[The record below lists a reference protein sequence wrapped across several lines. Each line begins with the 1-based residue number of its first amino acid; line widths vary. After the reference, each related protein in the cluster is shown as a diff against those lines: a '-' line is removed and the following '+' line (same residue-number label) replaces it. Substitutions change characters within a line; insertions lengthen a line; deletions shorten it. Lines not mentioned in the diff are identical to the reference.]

1 MGTPACAGWPHIV
14 PGVLTLVDLFAGCG
28 GMTRGFEDSGEFR
41 SVFAVEFD
49 RDAASTYA
57 ANFGDH
63 VACGP
68 IEDVA
73 AFPAADVVI
82 GGPPCQG
89 FSPLNREAVGF
100 ERRGLWREYLRAL
113 EAIEPRAFVMEN
125 VPELL
130 RSAEFAEFQKRA
142 EALGFKVESAIL
154 NAADFGVPQRRR
166 RAIVIG
172 VREGS
177 IPWPAP
183 THADPAASPSSL
195 VAHRAT
201 NDEDL
206 RLNPLPL
213 VAHRATKG
221 RGLPANPSSFVTQ
234 RVTKDYRLPPAP
246 EGAEPW
252 VTFREAV
259 EGLALQ
265 PDGRRWH
272 RARNP
277 RPESVRRYKA
287 VPRDGGDRFA
297 MQRNLDRAGLGD
309 LVPNCWRNK
318 PTGTTDVFGRL
329 WWDRPAITIR
339 TEFYKPEKGRYL
351 HPSAHRPITVREA
364 ARLMSFPDD
373 FILPEDQSMSSIA
386 RQVGNAVPPLLA
398 RRIAEALAA
407 ALAEVTAPE
416 RIEASER
423 PLGAVA

>member
-1 MGTPACAGWPHIV
+1 
-14 PGVLTLVDLFAGCG
+14 
-28 GMTRGFEDSGEFR
+28 MTRGFEDSGAFR
-41 SVFAVEFD
+41 SIFAVEFD
-49 RDAASTYA
+49 RDAAETYA

-73 AFPAADVVI
+73 SFPAADVVI

-89 FSPLNREAVGF
+89 FSPLNRAAVGF

-130 RSAEFAEFQKRA
+130 RSAEFVEFERRA
-142 EALGFKVESAIL
+142 RGLGFEVEAEVL

-172 VREGS
+172 TRGGTV
-177 IPWPAP
+177 PWPEP
-183 THADPAASPSSL
+183 TH
-195 VAHRAT
+195 
-201 NDEDL
+201 
-206 RLNPLPL
+206 
-213 VAHRATKG
+213 
-221 RGLPANPSSFVTQ
+221 
-234 RVTKDYRLPPAP
+234 P
-246 EGAEPW
+246 EGDW
-252 VTFREAV
+252 VSFREAV
-259 EGLALQ
+259 DGLPLR

-272 RARNP
+272 RPRNP

-297 MQRNLDRAGLGD
+297 MQRNLDRAGLGH
-309 LVPNCWRNK
+309 LVPRCWREK
-318 PTGTTDVFGRL
+318 PKGTTDVFGRL
-329 WWDRPAITIR
+329 WWDRPALTIR

-373 FILPEDQSMSSIA
+373 FVLPEDQAMSSVA

-398 RRIAEALAA
+398 RRIAESLATALRAETPPAVPIGAVGAKRNSSRLAA
-407 ALAEVTAPE
+407 
-416 RIEASER
+416 
-423 PLGAVA
+423 

>member
-1 MGTPACAGWPHIV
+1 V
-14 PGVLTLVDLFAGCG
+14 FTLVDLFSGCG
-28 GMTRGFEDSGEFR
+28 GMTRGFEDSGLFR

-49 RDAASTYA
+49 RDAAATYA

-73 AFPAADVVI
+73 SFPAADVVI

-130 RSAEFAEFQKRA
+130 RSAEFVEFKRQA
-142 EALGFKVESAIL
+142 EAAGFAVEAEIL

-172 VREGS
+172 TRS
-177 IPWPAP
+177 AATAMASP
-183 THADPAASPSSL
+183 THA
-195 VAHRAT
+195 
-201 NDEDL
+201 
-206 RLNPLPL
+206 
-213 VAHRATKG
+213 
-221 RGLPANPSSFVTQ
+221 
-234 RVTKDYRLPPAP
+234 
-246 EGAEPW
+246 EGSW
-252 VTFREAV
+252 TTFREAV
-259 EGLALQ
+259 DGLPLK

-272 RARNP
+272 RPRNP

-309 LVPNCWRNK
+309 LVPRCWREK

-329 WWDRPAITIR
+329 WWDRPALTIR

-373 FILPEDQSMSSIA
+373 FVLPEEQSMSSIA

-398 RRIAEALAA
+398 RRVAESLAA
-407 ALAEVTAPE
+407 AL
-416 RIEASER
+416 RSETS
-423 PLGAVA
+423 PAVPYAGGVGKRNSSALAA

>member
-1 MGTPACAGWPHIV
+1 
-14 PGVLTLVDLFAGCG
+14 VLALVDLFAGCG
-28 GMTRGFEDSGEFR
+28 GMTRGFEDSGAFR

-49 RDAASTYA
+49 RDAAATYA

-73 AFPAADVVI
+73 SFPDADVVI

-100 ERRGLWREYLRAL
+100 ERRGLWRQYLRAL
-113 EAIEPRAFVMEN
+113 EAIEPQAFVMEN

-130 RSAEFAEFQKRA
+130 RSAEFVEFARQA
-142 EALGFKVESAIL
+142 EALGFEVEAEIL

-172 VREGS
+172 TRDGVP
-177 IPWPAP
+177 PWPAP
-183 THADPAASPSSL
+183 THAGPEADPLPNPASL

-201 NDEDL
+201 KD
-206 RLNPLPL
+206 
-213 VAHRATKG
+213 A
-221 RGLPANPSSFVTQ
+221 GLPAGA
-234 RVTKDYRLPPAP
+234 DGPA
-246 EGAEPW
+246 PW

-259 EGLALQ
+259 EGLPLR

-272 RARNP
+272 RPRRP

-297 MQRNLDRAGLGD
+297 MQRNLDRAGLGH
-309 LVPNCWRNK
+309 LVPRCWREK

-329 WWDRPAITIR
+329 WWDRPALTIR

-373 FILPEDQSMSSIA
+373 FVLPEDQAMSSVA

-398 RRIAEALAA
+398 RRIAESLAA
-407 ALAEVTAPE
+407 AL
-416 RIEASER
+416 RREAR
-423 PLGAVA
+423 PAVPIAGGVGIRNSSAMAA

>member
-1 MGTPACAGWPHIV
+1 
-14 PGVLTLVDLFAGCG
+14 VLTLVDLFAGCG

-49 RDAASTYA
+49 RDAAATYA

-63 VACGP
+63 VARGP

-100 ERRGLWREYLRAL
+100 ERRGLWRQYLRAL
-113 EAIEPRAFVMEN
+113 EAIEPQAFVMEN

-130 RSAEFAEFQKRA
+130 RSAEFVEFQKRA
-142 EALGFKVESAIL
+142 ESLGFKVESEIL

-177 IPWPAP
+177 IPWPTP
-183 THADPAASPSSL
+183 THADPSP
-195 VAHRAT
+195 
-201 NDEDL
+201 NL
-206 RLNPLPL
+206 RPL
-213 VAHRATKG
+213 VTHRATKG
-221 RGLPANPSSFVTQ
+221 RGL
-234 RVTKDYRLPPAP
+234 
-246 EGAEPW
+246 PW

-277 RPESVRRYKA
+277 RTESVRRYKA

-373 FILPEDQSMSSIA
+373 FVLPEDQSMSSIA

-398 RRIAEALAA
+398 RRIAEALASA
-407 ALAEVTAPE
+407 
-416 RIEASER
+416 I
-423 PLGAVA
+423 AVAPRPAVPYAGMPAIRNSCAA

>member
-1 MGTPACAGWPHIV
+1 
-14 PGVLTLVDLFAGCG
+14 
-28 GMTRGFEDSGEFR
+28 MTRGFEDSGEFQ

-49 RDAASTYA
+49 RDAAATYA

-73 AFPAADVVI
+73 SFPAADVVI

-89 FSPLNREAVGF
+89 FSPLNRAAVGF

-113 EAIEPRAFVMEN
+113 AAIEPRAFVMEN

-130 RSAEFAEFQKRA
+130 RSAEYVEFRRRA
-142 EALGFKVESAIL
+142 EELGFAVEGEVL

-172 VREGS
+172 TRSGAP
-177 IPWPAP
+177 PWPAP
-183 THADPAASPSSL
+183 THADA
-195 VAHRAT
+195 
-201 NDEDL
+201 
-206 RLNPLPL
+206 
-213 VAHRATKG
+213 
-221 RGLPANPSSFVTQ
+221 
-234 RVTKDYRLPPAP
+234 
-246 EGAEPW
+246 W

-259 EGLALQ
+259 AGLPLR

-272 RARNP
+272 RPRRP

-297 MQRNLDRAGLGD
+297 MQRNLDRAGLGH
-309 LVPNCWRNK
+309 LVPRCWREK

-329 WWDRPAITIR
+329 WWDRPALTIR

-373 FILPEDQSMSSIA
+373 FVLPEDQAMSSVA

-398 RRIAEALAA
+398 RRIAESLAA
-407 ALAEVTAPE
+407 SLDSKPRPAVPFGRMASKRNSSAL
-416 RIEASER
+416 
-423 PLGAVA
+423 VA